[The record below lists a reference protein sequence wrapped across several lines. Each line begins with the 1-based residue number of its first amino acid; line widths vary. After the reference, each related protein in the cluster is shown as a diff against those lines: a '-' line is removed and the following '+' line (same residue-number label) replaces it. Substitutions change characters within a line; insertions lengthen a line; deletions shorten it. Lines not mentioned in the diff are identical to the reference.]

1 MSRLNK
7 SIRERI
13 INNAIDA
20 SGVTARHDANV
31 TRRSKLADNVRL
43 FSIGGAEAEKKLDA
57 EFAKVKKQLDKFD
70 NNFFAYADYVSP
82 RCDYDIDV
90 NFSGRSVRLF
100 FNGQETASRD
110 FKFVRKNYV
119 GHKRVVITQDN
130 PLNDEFDAINKEQ
143 QIIDDLRVQVKSEV
157 RAMVNSVTTVKKLL
171 ELWPESKD
179 LLPKDEKVQ
188 STAIVADVQKLNT
201 MIGLPKEN

>member
-7 SIRERI
+7 AIREAI
-13 INNAIDA
+13 IDNAINA
-20 SGVTARHDANV
+20 SGATARHDANV
-31 TRRSKLADNVRL
+31 IRRAKLADDVRL
-43 FSIGGAEAEKKLDA
+43 FSIGGVEVEKKLDA
-57 EFAKVKKQLDKFD
+57 EFAKVKKQLDKLD
-70 NNFFAYADYVSP
+70 NNHFQYADYVSP

-90 NFSGRSVRLF
+90 NFSGRAIRLF
-100 FNGQETASRD
+100 FNGQETASID

-119 GHKRVVITQDN
+119 GHQIITITSDN
-130 PLNDEFDAINKEQ
+130 PLNDEFDAVNKEQ
-143 QIIDDLRVQVKSEV
+143 RIIDDLRVQVKSEV
-157 RAMVNSVTTVKKLL
+157 TAMVNSVTTVKKLL

-201 MIGLPKEN
+201 MIGLPKE